1 MRQRSYGRDPE
12 LTFRMFFTLFMLGI
26 LYVVFVGLLF
36 WAGIDPIF
44 IGVIAVAMA
53 FFQYYA
59 SDKLVLMTT
68 KAKIVTQD
76 DEPNLHA
83 TIERLALIAEI
94 PKPKKIAVMET
105 DVPNAFAT
113 GRNPKNAVVAVTRGL
128 LNRLDEGEIEA
139 VLAHELSH
147 VKNRDV
153 MVLTWASLIVIM
165 SGFMMQMLFWMSL
178 FGGFGGRGRR
188 DSGNAVLIM
197 LAVYIGT
204 IAVYF
209 LSQLLIMALSR
220 YREYAADRGAAI
232 ITGAPLQLVSALS
245 KISNEMYRIPEKD
258 LRQVEHANAFFI
270 IPKLKEDTMTSL
282 FSSHPSLGNRIE
294 KLQDM
299 QREMERQFRG

>member
-1 MRQRSYGRDPE
+1 
-12 LTFRMFFTLFMLGI
+12 
-26 LYVVFVGLLF
+26 
-36 WAGIDPIF
+36 
-44 IGVIAVAMA
+44 
-53 FFQYYA
+53 
-59 SDKLVLMTT
+59 
-68 KAKIVTQD
+68 
-76 DEPNLHA
+76 
-83 TIERLALIAEI
+83 
-94 PKPKKIAVMET
+94 
-105 DVPNAFAT
+105 
-113 GRNPKNAVVAVTRGL
+113 
-128 LNRLDEGEIEA
+128 
-139 VLAHELSH
+139 
-147 VKNRDV
+147 
-153 MVLTWASLIVIM
+153 
-165 SGFMMQMLFWMSL
+165 MMHMLFWMSL

-270 IPKLKEDTMTSL
+270 IPKLKEDTMASL